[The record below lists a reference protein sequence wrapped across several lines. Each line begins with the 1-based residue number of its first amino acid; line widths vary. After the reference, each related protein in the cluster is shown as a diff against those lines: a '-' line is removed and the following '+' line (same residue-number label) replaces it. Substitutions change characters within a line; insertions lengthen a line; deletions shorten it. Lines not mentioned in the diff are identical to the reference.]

1 MKPRIIILSD
11 LWGKEK
17 SDWVAGYVELL
28 EDKFEIQYYD
38 CCELGEID
46 KTNYTEENLHNQFI
60 NGGIE
65 KGVENLLKT
74 EKNKINILA
83 FSIGGTIAWK
93 AALKGV
99 NVRSLFAVSSTRLR
113 YEDKIPNGTIKL
125 YYGEND
131 SNRPSNNWFEKHS
144 IDFEI
149 IKNKEH
155 DFYTEKDFATLIC
168 DEILKKI
175 HTIC

>member
-1 MKPRIIILSD
+1 MKSRLIILSD

-17 SDWVAGYVELL
+17 SDWVSGYVGLL
-28 EDKFEIQYYD
+28 QDKFEIQYYD

-60 NGGIE
+60 NGGID
-65 KGVENLLKT
+65 KAVANFLKI
-74 EKNKINILA
+74 EKNPIDILA

-93 AALKGV
+93 SALKGL
-99 NVRSLFAVSSTRLR
+99 NIRNLFAVSSTRLR
-113 YEDKIPNGTIKL
+113 YEDEIPNGAIKL

-131 SNRPSNNWFEKHS
+131 INKPNTNWFEKHS
-144 IDFEI
+144 INFEI

-155 DFYTEKDFATLIC
+155 DFYTEKEFTNSIC
-168 DEILKKI
+168 NEILK
-175 HTIC
+175 

>member
-1 MKPRIIILSD
+1 MNSRLIILSD

-17 SDWVAGYVELL
+17 SDWVSAYVELL
-28 EDKFEIQYYD
+28 KDKFEIQYYD
-38 CCELGEID
+38 CCELGGID
-46 KTNYTEENLHNQFI
+46 KTNYTEENLHSQFV

-65 KGVENLLKT
+65 KAVEHLLKT
-74 EKNKINILA
+74 EKNQIDVLA

-93 AALKGV
+93 AALKGL
-99 NVRSLFAVSSTRLR
+99 NFRSFFAVSSTRLR
-113 YEDKIPNGTIKL
+113 YEDEIPNGVIKL

-131 SNRPSNNWFEKHS
+131 SNKPSENWFEKLS

-155 DFYTEKDFATLIC
+155 NFYAEKDFTTSIC
-168 DEILKKI
+168 KEILK
-175 HTIC
+175 

>member
-1 MKPRIIILSD
+1 MKPRLIILSD

-17 SDWVAGYVELL
+17 SDWVIGYVELL
-28 EDKFEIQYYD
+28 KDKFEIQYYD
-38 CCELGEID
+38 CCELGKID
-46 KTNYTEENLHNQFI
+46 KTNYVEENLHSQFI

-65 KGVENLLKT
+65 KAVANLLKT
-74 EKNKINILA
+74 EKNPIDVLA
-83 FSIGGTIAWK
+83 FSVGGTIAWK

-113 YEDKIPNGTIKL
+113 YEDRNPKGIIKL

-131 SNRPSNNWFEKHS
+131 IHKPSNDWFKKHS

-149 IKNKEH
+149 IKNKNH
-155 DFYTEKDFATLIC
+155 DFYTEKECTTLIC
-168 DEILKKI
+168 NEILK
-175 HTIC
+175 

>member
-1 MKPRIIILSD
+1 MKPRLIILSD

-17 SDWVAGYVELL
+17 SDWVSNYVSLL
-28 EDKFEIQYYD
+28 KDKFETQYYD

-46 KTNYTEENLHNQFI
+46 KTNYTEENLHSQFV

-65 KGVENLLKT
+65 KAVEHLLKA
-74 EKNKINILA
+74 EKNQIDVLA

-93 AALKGV
+93 AALREL
-99 NVRSLFAVSSTRLR
+99 NVRNLFAVSSTRLR
-113 YEDKIPNGTIKL
+113 YEDKIPNGAIKL

-131 SNRPSNNWFEKHS
+131 SNAPSENWFEKHAL
-144 IDFEI
+144 DFEI

-155 DFYTEKDFATLIC
+155 NFYTEKEFAISIC
-168 DEILKKI
+168 NEISK
-175 HTIC
+175 